1 MPACQDCR
9 FYASVDEQKG
19 ECFSLGFEVC
29 GKTDSKKY
37 PERAFR
43 PNKGPKSKKSGAPTR
58 FQEKLLK
65 KLLEDG
71 YRKSEKDVEMCE
83 WIKADLQ
90 PGKNAER
97 VIIIFTLLARR
108 H

>member
-37 PERAFR
+37 P
-43 PNKGPKSKKSGAPTR
+43 
-58 FQEKLLK
+58 
-65 KLLEDG
+65 EDG